1 MRIGQLV
8 KWIADADRPQA
19 SVAWPDPVHL
29 APPTLCGRGN
39 PSAAERGG
47 SEGGRGIERE
57 RERGWGGRQRRN
69 GDADRENARAR
80 ARARDRVVGLHHF
93 VYAARPRDG
102 SKAYN
107 PRAEDTS
114 AAAYTSAAAGMFG
127 QLQRCGRPRV
137 GPCPGSHRAPGR
149 SGPCAAGDRRRLQTG
164 RRRRQRGAPCRAGRR
179 GGYRDS
185 DSLAR
190 ERLRGRGWSVGKA
203 DLAEGVVPNVVC
215 VCRCVCVR
223 ARVVCAHPALSA
235 PGQPRLS

>member
-1 MRIGQLV
+1 MRI
-8 KWIADADRPQA
+8 
-19 SVAWPDPVHL
+19 
-29 APPTLCGRGN
+29 
-39 PSAAERGG
+39 ERT
-47 SEGGRGIERE
+47 RARERE
-57 RERGWGGRQRRN
+57 RETGSSASTTLCTR
-69 GDADRENARAR
+69 
-80 ARARDRVVGLHHF
+80 
-93 VYAARPRDG
+93 ARPRDG
-102 SKAYN
+102 NKAYN

-149 SGPCAAGDRRRLQTG
+149 SGPCAAGDRRRQQTG

-203 DLAEGVVPNVVC
+203 DLAEGEVPNVVC
-215 VCRCVCVR
+215 VCVGVCVR
-223 ARVVCAHPALSA
+223 ARVWCVPILHSPA